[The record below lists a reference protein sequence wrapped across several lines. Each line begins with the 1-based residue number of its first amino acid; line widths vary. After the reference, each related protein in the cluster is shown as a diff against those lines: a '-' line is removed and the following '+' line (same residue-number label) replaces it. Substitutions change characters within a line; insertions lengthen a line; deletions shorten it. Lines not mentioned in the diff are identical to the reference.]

1 MKKFLMAVAALVAI
15 QTVGCA
21 QVSSDEYIQPGG
33 QYGRSYGIFQRTD
46 TNGLE
51 ATINGR
57 RAGTIDKKT
66 FYEDFTEYGDG
77 GLYCT
82 QDDTTACQGAAG
94 SENFIWFPSGNKFI
108 QDSIVAQTIV
118 GGVDMDAASLDIAG
132 DQTENDGLELF
143 WGWGGADGM
152 PFIIGEDPAF
162 YMCAKVTVED
172 VSGVDDFHFGFRRA
186 GAMNATFDN
195 YLDCASIGPIAG
207 DVTIETILNNGAT
220 TTTDTT
226 NNLADG
232 GTDTYCVYVSA
243 AGVVT
248 YTIDGMPPKTT
259 AAFTFDDGD
268 PVIPFIHLLQAATLS
283 GEIDLLEWEV
293 GYQ

>member
-1 MKKFLMAVAALVAI
+1 MFRFAMAALLVTAAS
-15 QTVGCA
+15 CA
-21 QVSSDEYIQPGG
+21 QVSSDEYIKEHG
-33 QYGRSYGIFQRTD
+33 QYGRSDGVFQRTD

-51 ATINGR
+51 SMINGR
-57 RAGTIDKKT
+57 RAGTVDSKT
-66 FYEDFTEYGDG
+66 FYEDFTEYGDA
-77 GLYCT
+77 GLYCV
-82 QDDTTACQGAAG
+82 QDDWTDCQGGAG
-94 SENFIWFPSGNKFI
+94 AENIIFFPSGNAI
-108 QDSIVAQTIV
+108 MQDSIVGQTVV
-118 GGVDMDAASLDIAG
+118 GGVDMDAGSLDIAG
-132 DQTENDGLELF
+132 EQDEDDGLEIF
-143 WGWGGADGM
+143 RGWGLGPVGS

-162 YMCAKVTVED
+162 YMCATVTVED

-195 YLDCASIGPIAG
+195 YTDCASIGPIAG
-207 DVTIETILNNGAT
+207 DVTIETILNNNAT
-220 TTTDTT
+220 STTDTT
-226 NNLADG
+226 NDLDDG
-232 GTDTYCVYVSA
+232 GTDTYCIFVSA

-248 YTIDGMPPKTT
+248 YTIDGLAPKTT